1 MSSSNDVS
9 PSLRRLRSRRLL
21 RSSASAAQ
29 SLFLLLLA
37 TSLVSL
43 LAGCGHSNTPASPG
57 SDSVSSD
64 YIAPDAKGIQTLAV
78 QSVPI
83 PDYLDLAAHIDP
95 DPTRVVHVFPPA
107 GGRIVEMKVRPWDRV
122 EKGQTLALIDSSDLS
137 RAFADYHKALA
148 DNDVKQKELLRA
160 SDLLAHHAIA
170 DRDFQQAQ
178 ADAQSSGAELN
189 ATREQIHVLGMDPD
203 HPSSELRVVAPRSGV
218 VTDIGAASGEFS
230 TALAAPAPLCTIA
243 DISTVW
249 AVGDIY
255 EKDLAAA
262 KSGEAATVTLNAYP
276 GQQWTGRVSVISDT
290 VDPITRTLHLRVILP
305 NPGDRIKP
313 SMFGSIRVLRSS
325 NSGILLPASAVVREG
340 NDSYVYVG
348 NGNGHFERRNVTLGR
363 SVDGSLEILT
373 GLRPGDTII
382 SQGALLLRAAAQP

>member
-1 MSSSNDVS
+1 M
-9 PSLRRLRSRRLL
+9 
-21 RSSASAAQ
+21 
-29 SLFLLLLA
+29 F
-37 TSLVSL
+37 T
-43 LAGCGHSNTPASPG
+43 
-57 SDSVSSD
+57 
-64 YIAPDAKGIQTLAV
+64 GI
-78 QSVPI
+78 
-83 PDYLDLAAHIDP
+83 
-95 DPTRVVHVFPPA
+95 
-107 GGRIVEMKVRPWDRV
+107 
-122 EKGQTLALIDSSDLS
+122 
-137 RAFADYHKALA
+137 
-148 DNDVKQKELLRA
+148 
-160 SDLLAHHAIA
+160 
-170 DRDFQQAQ
+170 
-178 ADAQSSGAELN
+178 
-189 ATREQIHVLGMDPD
+189 
-203 HPSSELRVVAPRSGV
+203 

-249 AVGDIY
+249 AVGDIF

-348 NGNGHFERRNVTLGR
+348 KGNGRFERRNVTLGR
-363 SVDGSLEILT
+363 SVDGSLEILS